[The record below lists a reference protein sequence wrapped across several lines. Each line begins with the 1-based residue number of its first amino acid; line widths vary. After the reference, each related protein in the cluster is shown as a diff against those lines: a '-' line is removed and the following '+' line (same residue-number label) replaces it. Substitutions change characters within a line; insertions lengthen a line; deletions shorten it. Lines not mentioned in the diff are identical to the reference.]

1 MKRFFAAV
9 LTAGLLVF
17 QMPAVCAV
25 GTSASSAILMD
36 AGSGR
41 VLYEQNAREP
51 RLIASITK
59 LMTALVALESGHEL
73 NEPVTIQPEW
83 AGVEGSSIYLRA
95 GEQVALETLLYGMLL
110 RSGNDAALA
119 VAGCCGGTVEA
130 FVDRMNETAQRLGM
144 KDSHFANPNG
154 LNAEGHYSSAY
165 DMALLA
171 KACLENE
178 TLAKIVSTK
187 TITLGTRTFTNH
199 NKLLW
204 RYEGCVGMKTG
215 YTEKAGRTL
224 VSAAQREGM
233 TLVCV
238 TLNDGDDWNDHMALF
253 DHGFA
258 AYHMVTAVQS
268 GQRLLAVPVRG
279 GTERQVMLAAVEDLR
294 YPVTGE
300 EQLTVVARAPAW
312 VAAPVVPG
320 QEIGRVCAY
329 LDGEEVA
336 QVPLVA
342 AQPAAAVED
351 EAGAPGLFQRI
362 FGRTMRE
369 Q

>member
-130 FVDRMNETAQRLGM
+130 FVDQMNETAQRLGM

-224 VSAAQREGM
+224 VSAAQRDGL
-233 TLVCV
+233 TLICV
-238 TLNDGDDWNDHMALF
+238 TLNDPDDWSDHAALF
-253 DHGFA
+253 DYGFSQYRAEQLARTAQILCRLPVKGSLMPFCPVVA
-258 AYHMVTAVQS
+258 ASDCSIALTEQEQVTVSFELQ
-268 GQRLLAVPVRG
+268 
-279 GTERQVMLAAVEDLR
+279 GTE
-294 YPVTGE
+294 
-300 EQLTVVARAPAW
+300 LT
-312 VAAPVVPG
+312 APVLKGTPVG
-320 QEIGRVCAY
+320 EAVYSLNGKEIGRVA
-329 LDGEEVA
+329 LMTG
-336 QVPLVA
+336 QNVPADLA
-342 AQPAAAVED
+342 SD
-351 EAGAPGLFQRI
+351 LGFWDRLK
-362 FGRTMRE
+362 GRLTG
-369 Q
+369 